1 VQPADIRSP
10 IVHPVIEVTAA
21 PMTHGHVSVH
31 PDVQVSPG
39 AEYSPVVKP
48 VIDVMSHNEPA
59 AIVKPV
65 VIVNPD
71 HSHPILEQPTMH
83 VISKQGQHVE
93 VVHPLINIYNDEGH
107 QH

>member
-1 VQPADIRSP
+1 
-10 IVHPVIEVTAA
+10 
-21 PMTHGHVSVH
+21 MTHGHVSVH

-83 VISKQGQHVE
+83 VISKHEGAIE
-93 VVHPLINIYNDEGH
+93 VVHPLINIYNDEAH
-107 QH
+107 QHQA